1 MDPRVHFA
9 LVCGAKSCPPIRTYT
24 AEGLDA
30 QLDAAAEAFVTGDV
44 EIVDDSNSTVRC
56 SKIVGEWYAEDFG
69 VDDASRLRWMSRYL
83 PLGSTKREEVDAIL
97 GGGGDVKLETAEY
110 DWTLNGRV
118 LVSVSSRT
126 CIVVL
131 YYERDARAN
140 WC

>member
-24 AEGLDA
+24 AEGLES

-56 SKIVGEWYAEDFG
+56 SKIIGEWYAEDFG
-69 VDDASRLRWMSRYL
+69 TDDASRLRWMSRYL

-110 DWTLNGRV
+110 DWTLNGK
-118 LVSVSSRT
+118 
-126 CIVVL
+126 
-131 YYERDARAN
+131 Y
-140 WC
+140 